1 MGHIMREDKKL
12 KNPKNNTGNQSDTPL
27 ALSWDTLP
35 DLAKNRWEEA
45 VAFDVTVENQLAKAK
60 SDRTLAETERQ
71 RIAKEILDATK
82 DVCKEIITD
91 GQRAL
96 NRAMKMEAEA
106 AKNTVS
112 ANPNWI
118 NIVPSEPRQ
127 KVTGPGYWPKWTRKP
142 RSISTLPSR
151 PSIRSACPL
160 GPKRP
165 KKLNVSWDR

>member
-1 MGHIMREDKKL
+1 M

-27 ALSWDTLP
+27 ALSWDTLS

-45 VAFDVTVENQLAKAK
+45 VDFDATVENQLAKAK
-60 SDRTLAETERQ
+60 ADRALAETERQ

-96 NRAMKMEAEA
+96 NLATKMEAEA
-106 AKNTVS
+106 AKNYS
-112 ANPNWI
+112 LSQ
-118 NIVPSEPRQ
+118 SELDQSNAVRAEAES
-127 KVTGPGYWPKWTRKP
+127 YRTRVLAEVDKEAKEY
-142 RSISTLPSR
+142 IDLAKST
-151 PSIRSACPL
+151 IDRSACPL
-160 GPKRP
+160 GLKLH